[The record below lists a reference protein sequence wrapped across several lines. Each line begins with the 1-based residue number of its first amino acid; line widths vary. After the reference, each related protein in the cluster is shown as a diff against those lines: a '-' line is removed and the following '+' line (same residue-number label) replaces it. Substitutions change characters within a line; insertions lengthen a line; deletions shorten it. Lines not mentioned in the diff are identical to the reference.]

1 MGIPVDSPETE
12 ALTVRIM
19 RRIRRRIISSPIITI
34 SSMVAILSQ
43 IGEIHAEET
52 TTTEG
57 TGIIA
62 EEDAM
67 AVTAEEAT
75 IRHNNVETTDRPMMT
90 CSACFECLCGYNQT
104 RLRIVAEEEETGIN
118 HRTIKIRIRTSRR
131 TQETTTTTVRQTSDV
146 TPVFLSELRL
156 KRVIL
161 YRIYYYL
168 NQQVNLNQLS

>member
-75 IRHNNVETTDRPMMT
+75 IRHNNVETADRPMMT

-118 HRTIKIRIRTSRR
+118 HRTITIRIRTSRR
-131 TQETTTTTVRQTSDV
+131 TQETTTTIGRQISDV
-146 TPVFLSELRL
+146 THVFLSELRL
-156 KRVIL
+156 KQVIL